1 MRELVIVA
9 ADLYLPREPG
19 AHELSLTLPALAHVA
34 RYATRERLAHG
45 WRGWLAAWLGRGELA
60 TAAPAAL
67 AAAGLLTASP
77 GSRVWLAMPVH
88 LTATLTSVHL
98 HPSGLLRLGP
108 AAQVE
113 LAASFDAEFAS
124 QGLRLMPLA
133 AGGFLLEGLGGAA
146 AHRADPARYLGQ
158 SIVQAQP
165 EGPGAA
171 PLARIGAEIEMWLH
185 QHTLNAARVQAR
197 ELPVSALWLWGAGS
211 ALVPRSA
218 ANAAETSQAAV
229 RLFGDDPSLAG
240 LARFGAAPLLP
251 LEGALQAALA
261 PRASPSAIVLE
272 VFRSSVGEV
281 SMTPLKLLEEFDRR
295 WVAPA
300 LAALRAGRLDSL
312 SVLANDQ
319 RANLSRGSHLRL
331 WRRPRGALAAWR

>member
-1 MRELVIVA
+1 
-9 ADLYLPREPG
+9 
-19 AHELSLTLPALAHVA
+19 LSLTLPALAHVA
-34 RYATRERLAHG
+34 RYATRESLSHG
-45 WRGWLAAWLGRGELA
+45 WRGWLAAWLGHGELA

-67 AAAGLLTASP
+67 AAAGLVTGSP
-77 GSRVWLAMPVH
+77 SSRVWLAMPVH

-98 HPSGLLRLGP
+98 HPSGLLRLES

-113 LAASFDAEFAS
+113 LAESFAAEFAS
-124 QGLRLMPLA
+124 RGLRLVPLA
-133 AGGFLLEGLGGAA
+133 GGGFLLQGPAGAA
-146 AHRADPARYLGQ
+146 AHRAEPARYLGQ
-158 SIVQAQP
+158 SLAHAQP

-171 PLARIGAEIEMWLH
+171 PLRLIGAEIEMWLH

-197 ELPVSALWLWGAGS
+197 ELPVSALWLWGEGSPLAPHSAAS
-211 ALVPRSA
+211 AL
-218 ANAAETSQAAV
+218 ETSQASV

-240 LARFGAAPLLP
+240 LARLSAVSLLP

-272 VFRSSVGEV
+272 VFRSSVEQV

-300 LAALRAGRLDSL
+300 LAALSAGRLDSL
-312 SVLANDQ
+312 SVLANDH
-319 RANLSRGSHLRL
+319 RASLSRRSQLRL
-331 WRRPRGALAAWR
+331 WRRPRGALAGWR